1 MIDELIDPL
10 GPRLIFVRAEIF
22 FSLFSFALRNSDG
35 GGSTRLGIF
44 IFLERTRA
52 SFT

>member
-1 MIDELIDPL
+1 MINELIDPL

-22 FSLFSFALRNSDG
+22 FSLFSLALRNSD